1 MSVPAKFDGIFTVEA
16 RLVVCTMATIAP
28 RLESFRCY
36 TWCREDFMR
45 ATVSLDDELLRTAEE
60 YSGLTERAALIR
72 EALKSLIAREA
83 GRRLL
88 ALAGTAPNI
97 EDVRR
102 LRVDE
107 L

>member
-1 MSVPAKFDGIFTVEA
+1 
-16 RLVVCTMATIAP
+16 
-28 RLESFRCY
+28 
-36 TWCREDFMR
+36 MR
-45 ATVSLDDELLRTAEE
+45 ATVSLDDDLLRTAEE

-72 EALKSLIAREA
+72 AALKSLIAREA
-83 GRRLL
+83 GL

-107 L
+107 Q

>member
-1 MSVPAKFDGIFTVEA
+1 
-16 RLVVCTMATIAP
+16 
-28 RLESFRCY
+28 
-36 TWCREDFMR
+36 MR

-60 YSGLTERAALIR
+60 YSGLTEVSALIR

-88 ALAGTAPNI
+88 AGTAPSI

-102 LRVDE
+102 LRADE

>member
-1 MSVPAKFDGIFTVEA
+1 
-16 RLVVCTMATIAP
+16 
-28 RLESFRCY
+28 
-36 TWCREDFMR
+36 MR
-45 ATVSLDDELLRTAEE
+45 ATVSLDDDLLRTAQE

-72 EALKSLIAREA
+72 EALEALIAREA

-88 ALAGTAPNI
+88 ALAGTMPAI